1 MATDAIREALR
12 YKDLEALSARQGQAW
27 LPEGSPN
34 LYAFCPSFGTVTWVA
49 RIVVA
54 GKRTNITLGTWPEV
68 KAEAARAAAAAVK
81 GLVKAGHGTQSIRNA
96 LAISIEPLALA
107 QIVTGERVSS
117 KSATPTFAEV
127 ATKWFDEHASGG
139 ISNDDYRRQ
148 VFQQVRDYAFPAL
161 GERPVNAIKRAEI
174 VDAISA
180 VWLRYDTVGKRL
192 RGNIERI
199 LDYVVDRG
207 WCEFNVCPPVRSM
220 PAKARVI
227 THHAALEPVRA
238 PDLWRWL
245 QTADL
250 GKAAH
255 VGLALALITGKR
267 SGEIRLM
274 EWSHLDLDR
283 AIWVTPAIGMKTRK
297 AHRQPLSKAPLAAIE
312 GIRPITEGGQY
323 VLGRKPPHEN
333 LFFNAIKQ
341 FDQNPT
347 VHGLRACLGS
357 WMAETGVRK
366 PVADFVLAH
375 QQASIDAAYQRS
387 DLLEE
392 RRGVL
397 ERWAKYVTG

>member
-1 MATDAIREALR
+1 MGLR
-12 YKDLEALSARQGQAW
+12 YKDLEALAARQEEAW

-34 LYAFCPSFGTVTWVA
+34 LYAFCRSSGRVTWVA

-54 GKRTNITLGTWPEV
+54 GKRANITLGTWPEV
-68 KAEAARAAAAAVK
+68 KSEAARAAAAAVK
-81 GLVKAGHGTQSIRNA
+81 GLVKAGHGIQAIRNA

-180 VWLRYDTVGKRL
+180 VWLSHETVGKRV

-199 LDYVVDRG
+199 LDYAVDRG
-207 WCEFNVCPPVRSM
+207 WCEFNSCPPVRSM
-220 PAKARVI
+220 PAKARVV
-227 THHAALEPVRA
+227 THHAALEPERA
-238 PDLWRWL
+238 PELWRWL
-245 QTADL
+245 KTSEL

-255 VGLALALITGKR
+255 AGLSLAILTGKR

-283 AIWVTPAIGMKTRK
+283 AIWVTPATGMKTRK
-297 AHRQPLSKAPLAAIE
+297 AHRQPLSMAALAVIAGLRPL
-312 GIRPITEGGQY
+312 TEGGRY

-333 LFFNAIKQ
+333 SLFNAIKQ
-341 FDQNPT
+341 FDQNLT

-375 QQASIDAAYQRS
+375 QQASLDAAYQRS

-392 RRGVL
+392 RREVL
-397 ERWAKYVTG
+397 ERWANYVTG

>member
-1 MATDAIREALR
+1 
-12 YKDLEALSARQGQAW
+12 
-27 LPEGSPN
+27 
-34 LYAFCPSFGTVTWVA
+34 
-49 RIVVA
+49 VVA
-54 GKRTNITLGTWPEV
+54 GKRANITLGTWPEV
-68 KAEAARAAAAAVK
+68 KSEAARAAAAAVK
-81 GLVKAGHGTQSIRNA
+81 GLVKAGHGIQAIRNA

-180 VWLRYDTVGKRL
+180 VWLSHETVGKRV

-199 LDYVVDRG
+199 LDYAVDRG
-207 WCEFNVCPPVRSM
+207 WCEFNSCPPVRSM
-220 PAKARVI
+220 PAKARVV
-227 THHAALEPVRA
+227 THHAALEPERA
-238 PDLWRWL
+238 PELWRWL
-245 QTADL
+245 KTSEL

-255 VGLALALITGKR
+255 AGLSLAILTGKR

-283 AIWVTPAIGMKTRK
+283 AIWVTPATGMKTRK
-297 AHRQPLSKAPLAAIE
+297 AHRQPLSMAALAVIAGLRPL
-312 GIRPITEGGQY
+312 TEGGRY

-333 LFFNAIKQ
+333 SLFNAIKQ
-341 FDQNPT
+341 FDQNLT

-375 QQASIDAAYQRS
+375 QQASLDAAYQRS

-392 RRGVL
+392 RREVL
-397 ERWAKYVTG
+397 ERWAKYVTQV

>member
-1 MATDAIREALR
+1 VGLR
-12 YKDLEALSARQGQAW
+12 YKDLEALAARQEEAW

-34 LYAFCPSFGTVTWVA
+34 LYAFCRSSGRVTWVA

-54 GKRTNITLGTWPEV
+54 GKRANITLGTWPEV
-68 KAEAARAAAAAVK
+68 KSEAARAAAAAVK
-81 GLVKAGHGTQSIRNA
+81 GLVKAGHGIQAIRNA

-180 VWLRYDTVGKRL
+180 VWLSHETVGKRV

-199 LDYVVDRG
+199 LDYAVDRG
-207 WCEFNVCPPVRSM
+207 WCEFNSCPPVRSM
-220 PAKARVI
+220 PAKARVV
-227 THHAALEPVRA
+227 THHAALEPERA
-238 PDLWRWL
+238 PELWRWL
-245 QTADL
+245 KTSEL

-255 VGLALALITGKR
+255 AGLSLAILTGKR

-283 AIWVTPAIGMKTRK
+283 AIWVTPATGMKTRK
-297 AHRQPLSKAPLAAIE
+297 AHRQPLSMAALAVIAGLRPL
-312 GIRPITEGGQY
+312 TEGGRY

-333 LFFNAIKQ
+333 SLFNAIKQ
-341 FDQNPT
+341 FDQNLT

-375 QQASIDAAYQRS
+375 QQASLDAAYQRS

-392 RRGVL
+392 RREVL
-397 ERWAKYVTG
+397 ERWAKYVTQV